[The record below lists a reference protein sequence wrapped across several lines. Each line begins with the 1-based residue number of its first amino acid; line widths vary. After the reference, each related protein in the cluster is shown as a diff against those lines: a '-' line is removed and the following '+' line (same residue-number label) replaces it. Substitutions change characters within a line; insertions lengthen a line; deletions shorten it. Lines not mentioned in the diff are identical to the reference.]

1 MVFIQKQLCLLSLH
15 TTFPLAQCLQ
25 HIQYVFTSKKT
36 AICTPLSS
44 TGAAVR
50 EEFMGPMLGPEACGE
65 GPQCHLT
72 AHLMTEQSRR
82 HPCTYIQYIFHHRP
96 HSVCE
101 VCREAH

>member
-1 MVFIQKQLCLLSLH
+1 MRYSIKSSYMPNAVSIEAQEASRAEYILSSH

-36 AICTPLSS
+36 AIWTPSSS

-65 GPQCHLT
+65 GP
-72 AHLMTEQSRR
+72 
-82 HPCTYIQYIFHHRP
+82 
-96 HSVCE
+96 HSTSHD
-101 VCREAH
+101 RT